1 MSLHGP
7 FARALRACRRSVNVH
22 ARGVL
27 RRLLLLCLLLGLGGL
42 LGLGLVLGRLFL
54 LWRGRRRLRLLQDLI
69 CHLCEI
75 LVLLLHVCTQQHR
88 LLVLGKGLLLCL
100 GVLEPVL
107 KLVAGSQDLG
117 ELVGRD
123 VSILLTRLLCGR
135 TVVLDRPCHSVDPLA
150 PHAVLL
156 VAPSYGVAHDLQLLK
171 LLNVLGLGGVWAV
184 VKPVLGCRKSTAEG
198 IAVRVRDKGPVLAA
212 LCDLV
217 THVEDVC
224 LDVVALLVGL
234 NDLTHLRLHRKLLI
248 LQFLHGVLAQAGPAG
263 CGDAEVSLLG
273 AAFLLHHVDPLVPLL
288 GRPLFGHLDVCL
300 LLLGVC
306 LSGLRLVHLLV
317 LLVLVGLP
325 LVGHLGV
332 AIGILLR
339 LLARRR
345 LLLSLLRCCAV
356 FLFLLRLALALR
368 WFLGIWGE
376 LSLLLDTL
384 LVLLL
389 LQHLRALDV
398 EGSVQGQ
405 PRLDLDLLGLRL
417 CWQLDLE
424 SAKLLRRAG
433 QQRLLVGELGL
444 HVEGSGPVECQQ
456 FQLVH
461 GRADREDRGG
471 LVLALPAGHLRVAVV
486 LLCSGGV
493 RGAPQP
499 ADVHREEARV
509 LHLKVP
515 DLVQRR
521 QDRCLQS
528 AASRHALL
536 LVHRRGEIFP
546 AEGLGAD
553 SLDPGH
559 AGRTAHDLH
568 GVDLVHRHLR
578 LGNHGRQERLGPGDR
593 RLTHLLEIGARDG
606 AGKVLVFH
614 QAFHCAAC
622 FIVCG
627 EDLLRLGD
635 CVLQLERRLLVGQ
648 RIASGLLLELRR
660 ELPDEALV
668 HVATSDEL
676 RPLADDAQPPPHEL
690 HDGHGEESVA
700 HRAKR
705 HRHRL
710 VGIEVI

>member
-234 NDLTHLRLHRKLLI
+234 NDLTHLRLHGKLVIPTL
-248 LQFLHGVLAQAGPAG
+248 LQGALAKAWGARRGDLEVCPLGALLLLHDIDPL
-263 CGDAEVSLLG
+263 VSLLRG
-273 AAFLLHHVDPLVPLL
+273 LL
-288 GRPLFGHLDVCL
+288 L
-300 LLLGVC
+300 LLLGLALGGHLTLLDPV
-306 LSGLRLVHLLV
+306 LRLVRRSLA
-317 LLVLVGLP
+317 
-325 LVGHLGV
+325 LG
-332 AIGILLR
+332 LLR
-339 LLARRR
+339 RGLLRRP
-345 LLLSLLRCCAV
+345 LLLLCWK
-356 FLFLLRLALALR
+356 FP
-368 WFLGIWGE
+368 
-376 LSLLLDTL
+376 LLLDRL

-389 LQHLRALDV
+389 FDQLGALNAEGPV
-398 EGSVQGQ
+398 E
-405 PRLDLDLLGLRL
+405 RELCLDLDLLGLRL